1 MDPKPTKVPRE
12 DAQAQLLSGEEQ
24 ARRDFLQKAGKFAL
38 ITPPAVTTLL
48 ATSMNSSA
56 LANSAIGREPPGPG
70 PGPGPKNNPPISD
83 VTPQPP
89 NSVTPPKPPSVVQRP
104 KPPGRSVFDD
114 LIAKCI
120 NLFS

>member
-56 LANSAIGREPPGPG
+56 LARSVVGSGPG
-70 PGPGPKNNPPISD
+70 SGPHINPPLTG

-89 NSVTPPKPPSVVQRP
+89 TPPGPPKPPVVAKP
-104 KPPGRSVFDD
+104 KFPKRSVFDD
-114 LIAKCI
+114 MIQKCI